1 MTQNSPL
8 ILITNDDG
16 LMSPGLLAAAEAVV
30 DLGELLLVAPK
41 EQQTS
46 MSHALPKG
54 KTIGSIEQV
63 EVEVAGRAVKG
74 FAVDGS
80 PAQAVSHAVLE
91 LADRK
96 PDLCVSG
103 INYGENLGL
112 GLSIS
117 GTVGAAFEAD
127 AYDIPAIAVSLEADL
142 SVQHSSE
149 YPTLNWASA
158 KFFTRLTARQILAEG
173 LTDGVSV
180 INLNVPH
187 DATKDTLAVQTRQ
200 SRQQYFVFVRPEP
213 RDRSTP
219 FKFSVDIE
227 VDLERLEPD
236 SDIQALV
243 YDRRVSV
250 TPLTWD
256 MTANSP
262 WRIDWSHN

>member
-1 MTQNSPL
+1 MADNVPL

-16 LMSPGLLAAAEAVV
+16 LMSPGLLAAAEAVA

-54 KTIGSIEQV
+54 KTIGSIETVDIQ
-63 EVEVAGRAVKG
+63 VAGRAVRG

-91 LADRK
+91 LAGRK
-96 PDLCVSG
+96 PDLCISG

-149 YPTLNWASA
+149 YPTLNWGAA
-158 KFFTRLTARQILAEG
+158 KVFTLRLARQLLAQG
-173 LTDGVSV
+173 LGDGVSV
-180 INLNVPH
+180 INLNIPH
-187 DATKDTLAVQTRQ
+187 DATEDTRVVQTRQ

-213 RDRSTP
+213 RDRTTP
-219 FKFSVDIE
+219 FRFSVDIE

-243 YDRRVSV
+243 YDRSVSV

-256 MTANSP
+256 MTANSG
-262 WRIDWSHN
+262 WRIDWSHD

>member
-1 MTQNSPL
+1 MSNDVPL

-16 LMSPGLLAAAEAVV
+16 LMSPGLVAAAEAVA
-30 DLGELLLVAPK
+30 DLGQLLLVAPK

-54 KTIGSIEQV
+54 KTIGCIE
-63 EVEVAGRAVKG
+63 EVAVQVKGRTVKG

-91 LADRK
+91 LAERK
-96 PDLCVSG
+96 PDLCISG

-127 AYDIPAIAVSLEADL
+127 AYEIPAMAVSLEADL

-149 YPTLNWASA
+149 YPVLNWDAA
-158 KFFTRLTARQILAEG
+158 KIFTRRLARQILGEG
-173 LTDGVSV
+173 LPDGVAV

-187 DATKDTLAVQTRQ
+187 DASEDTAVVQTRQ

-213 RDRSTP
+213 RNRTTP
-219 FKFSVDIE
+219 FKFRVDID
-227 VDLERLEPD
+227 VDLERLEPE
-236 SDIQALV
+236 SDIQALI
-243 YDRRVSV
+243 YDRFVSV

-256 MTANSP
+256 MTADSG
-262 WRIDWSHN
+262 WRVAQNRD

>member
-1 MTQNSPL
+1 MSNDVPL

-16 LMSPGLLAAAEAVV
+16 LMSPGIVAAAEAVEG
-30 DLGELLLVAPK
+30 LGELLLVAPK

-54 KTIGSIEQV
+54 KTIGSIE
-63 EVEVAGRAVKG
+63 EVAVRVKGRTVTG

-91 LADRK
+91 LAGRK
-96 PDLCVSG
+96 PDLCISG

-127 AYDIPAIAVSLEADL
+127 AYDIPGLAVSLEADL
-142 SVQHSSE
+142 SVQHSSD
-149 YPTLNWASA
+149 YADLNWDAA
-158 KFFTRLTARQILAEG
+158 RFFTRRIARQILAEG
-173 LTDGVSV
+173 LPDRVAV

-187 DATKDTLAVQTRQ
+187 DASESTPVVQTRQ
-200 SRQQYFVFVRPEP
+200 SRQQYFVFARPQP
-213 RDRSTP
+213 RDRTMP
-219 FKFSVDIE
+219 FKFSVEID
-227 VDLERLEPD
+227 VDLDRLEPD
-236 SDIQALV
+236 SDVQALI
-243 YDRRVSV
+243 YDRSVSV

-256 MTANSP
+256 MTAKSAWHVDPNS
-262 WRIDWSHN
+262 D